1 MLVISNFMRN
11 IFSLEFTALQYEV
24 LNLRGRSP
32 YGMFYFKVWAVSVI
46 VFGQLQFSFY
56 IFILQDVRLRIGKD
70 LILSCPYVKCFIDF
84 NTKH

>member
-1 MLVISNFMRN
+1 MEVSEEFSLLWKVLVISNFTRN

-32 YGMFYFKVWAVSVI
+32 HGMFQFKVWAVSVI

-56 IFILQDVRLRIGKD
+56 IYRYCRMVGSK
-70 LILSCPYVKCFIDF
+70 
-84 NTKH
+84 